1 MVFPTSPTPLEWN
14 EQGNIGEGDALVPLV
29 DILDIDCL
37 HDVDQ
42 PITMLH
48 ASMISPCD
56 DLPIYDEYDDCHVE
70 SISCDAML
78 HRISCDN
85 SLGHIMFDNPL
96 DLSYAMHEINH
107 MSYLQSLHSDYAY
120 AIKINPICT
129 YGIDDKPMVI
139 GICFSCDDID
149 MLPLHHLS
157 HMPCHDHLASDMHC
171 FGCCPFSPYDVSNI
185 AHEETPIVSSYILG
199 DFDHSHPLH
208 DPYTCMLNLHP
219 HRVIHNNYSF
229 MMDDMFLYHASNFF
243 ERCLSCANSHVHMH
257 IMMDYV
263 YIYHA
268 QISLVCVSFV

>member
-1 MVFPTSPTPLEWN
+1 
-14 EQGNIGEGDALVPLV
+14 
-29 DILDIDCL
+29 
-37 HDVDQ
+37 
-42 PITMLH
+42 
-48 ASMISPCD
+48 
-56 DLPIYDEYDDCHVE
+56 
-70 SISCDAML
+70 
-78 HRISCDN
+78 
-85 SLGHIMFDNPL
+85 
-96 DLSYAMHEINH
+96 
-107 MSYLQSLHSDYAY
+107 MSYLQYHLSDYAY

-199 DFDHSHPLH
+199 DFDPSHSLH
-208 DPYTCMLNLHP
+208 DPNTCVHNMLPMNKHAIDVPYTCMLNLHP

-243 ERCLSCANSHVHMH
+243 E
-257 IMMDYV
+257 
-263 YIYHA
+263 
-268 QISLVCVSFV
+268 